1 MKVSEKTVDIE
12 KLAGVDIK
20 DQTSEKKTT
29 TKSVKS
35 EKAAAKEESVKE
47 ESSETKTAAK
57 KTTAKPVAKTTKAAA
72 AKKTTKTTTAKKTT
86 AKPAKVECELYI
98 QYNGNQLDQAVLLE
112 RVEEDCI
119 NQGVS
124 VKELKLYLKPE
135 DNACYY
141 VANGSF
147 AGKVDLF

>member
-1 MKVSEKTVDIE
+1 MKVSEKTVDVE

-57 KTTAKPVAKTTKAAA
+57 KTTAKP
-72 AKKTTKTTTAKKTT
+72 
-86 AKPAKVECELYI
+86 AKVECELYI

-119 NQGVS
+119 NQGIS

>member
-1 MKVSEKTVDIE
+1 MKVSEKTVDVE

-29 TKSVKS
+29 TKP
-35 EKAAAKEESVKE
+35 A
-47 ESSETKTAAK
+47 
-57 KTTAKPVAKTTKAAA
+57 AKTTKAAA

>member
-20 DQTSEKKTT
+20 DQTSEEKTT
-29 TKSVKS
+29 TKP
-35 EKAAAKEESVKE
+35 A
-47 ESSETKTAAK
+47 
-57 KTTAKPVAKTTKAAA
+57 AKTTKAAA
-72 AKKTTKTTTAKKTT
+72 AKKTTKTTTTKKTT

-119 NQGVS
+119 NQGIS

>member
-1 MKVSEKTVDIE
+1 MKVSEKTVDVE

-47 ESSETKTAAK
+47 ESSETKTA
-57 KTTAKPVAKTTKAAA
+57 
-72 AKKTTKTTTAKKTT
+72 AKKTT

>member
-1 MKVSEKTVDIE
+1 MKVSEKTVDVE

-20 DQTSEKKTT
+20 DQTSEEKTT
-29 TKSVKS
+29 TKP
-35 EKAAAKEESVKE
+35 A
-47 ESSETKTAAK
+47 
-57 KTTAKPVAKTTKAAA
+57 AKTTKAAA

-119 NQGVS
+119 NQGIS

>member
-1 MKVSEKTVDIE
+1 MKVSEKTVDVE

-29 TKSVKS
+29 TKP
-35 EKAAAKEESVKE
+35 A
-47 ESSETKTAAK
+47 
-57 KTTAKPVAKTTKAAA
+57 AKTTKAAA
-72 AKKTTKTTTAKKTT
+72 AKKTTKTTTTKKTT

-119 NQGVS
+119 NQGIS

>member
-1 MKVSEKTVDIE
+1 M
-12 KLAGVDIK
+12 DIK
-20 DQTSEKKTT
+20 DQTSEEKTT
-29 TKSVKS
+29 TKP
-35 EKAAAKEESVKE
+35 A
-47 ESSETKTAAK
+47 
-57 KTTAKPVAKTTKAAA
+57 AKTTKAAA

-119 NQGVS
+119 NQGIS

>member
-1 MKVSEKTVDIE
+1 MKVSEKTVDVE

-29 TKSVKS
+29 TKP
-35 EKAAAKEESVKE
+35 A
-47 ESSETKTAAK
+47 
-57 KTTAKPVAKTTKAAA
+57 AKTTKAAA

-119 NQGVS
+119 NQGIS

>member
-1 MKVSEKTVDIE
+1 MKVSEKTVDVE

-29 TKSVKS
+29 
-35 EKAAAKEESVKE
+35 
-47 ESSETKTAAK
+47 
-57 KTTAKPVAKTTKAAA
+57 AKPAAKTTKAAA

>member
-47 ESSETKTAAK
+47 ESSETKTA
-57 KTTAKPVAKTTKAAA
+57 
-72 AKKTTKTTTAKKTT
+72 AKKTT

>member
-1 MKVSEKTVDIE
+1 MKVSEKTVDVE

-20 DQTSEKKTT
+20 DQTSEEKTT
-29 TKSVKS
+29 TKP
-35 EKAAAKEESVKE
+35 A
-47 ESSETKTAAK
+47 
-57 KTTAKPVAKTTKAAA
+57 AKTTKAAA
-72 AKKTTKTTTAKKTT
+72 AKKTTKTTTTKKTT

>member
-1 MKVSEKTVDIE
+1 MKVSEKTVDVE

-20 DQTSEKKTT
+20 DQTSEEKTT
-29 TKSVKS
+29 TKP
-35 EKAAAKEESVKE
+35 A
-47 ESSETKTAAK
+47 
-57 KTTAKPVAKTTKAAA
+57 AKTTKAAA